1 MSNTDYF
8 TEWESANKIIAEKD
22 AEIARLKYRLR
33 FTNTSL
39 GSMLSNPNTYRTE
52 GFIDD
57 RLWELLEAHCA
68 KNKELLAFKSTEP
81 AKEVGDE

>member
-8 TEWESANKIIAEKD
+8 NIWESANKIIAEKD
-22 AEIARLKYRLR
+22 AEIARLKYHLR

-39 GSMLSNPNTYRTE
+39 GSMLSDPNTYRTE

-57 RLWELLEAHCA
+57 RLWELLETHCA
-68 KNKELLAFKSTEP
+68 KNKELLAFKPTEP
-81 AKEVGDE
+81 VKEGG